1 MDRTYRFRNGI
12 VVFLIFLVAGIYAI
26 RLFSVQLTKNEDN
39 AYGSSNTT
47 TYTQYVSAARG
58 EILDRHGNVLVSNRA
73 TYNVTLQSFV
83 LFNSDDPNEYLL
95 QLAQKG
101 QKEGQREEK
110 GERVRNGL
118 AELHAHKPQHPGQ
131 Y

>member
-47 TYTQYVSAARG
+47 T
-58 EILDRHGNVLVSNRA
+58 
-73 TYNVTLQSFV
+73 
-83 LFNSDDPNEYLL
+83 
-95 QLAQKG
+95 
-101 QKEGQREEK
+101 
-110 GERVRNGL
+110 
-118 AELHAHKPQHPGQ
+118 
-131 Y
+131 

>member
-47 TYTQYVSAARG
+47 TYTQYVSAARARFWTG
-58 EILDRHGNVLVSNRA
+58 TA
-73 TYNVTLQSFV
+73 MCW
-83 LFNSDDPNEYLL
+83 
-95 QLAQKG
+95 
-101 QKEGQREEK
+101 
-110 GERVRNGL
+110 
-118 AELHAHKPQHPGQ
+118 
-131 Y
+131 